1 MADAG
6 AGPAEPPQLPPDAPP
21 PPAAAAAA
29 ATEPPPQPAGDGDA
43 QPPLP
48 GGEGDAQPPLPG
60 QQEGGDG
67 GAGRSGDDGGTAGPS
82 GGDGGAPPLPEEDE
96 EDPLVVAQRE
106 QEAAERA
113 KQEAP
118 EIPPYDEEALKE
130 FYTDLKDAEREGE
143 VQRILSAFKL
153 NPYEQ
158 LGLHNDAT
166 PEEVRRQYR
175 KVSLMVHPDK
185 CKHARAKDA
194 FEVIGAAQKDLMDEE
209 RRNKLA
215 FLLNHAKDEVK
226 KEWKKAAKG
235 DAAVRLAAI
244 MNEEGKQGVEAAF
257 EQTPEFHEAWKL
269 KARDVLARSEWRKRK
284 LTQRIT
290 EEEERAKEEFKE
302 EKAVAKHKVKHEKAW
317 EKTRDERVGSWRD
330 FVSKKGGKKQKAA
343 PGGIKPPRMKE
354 SDQEKRYIQRPV
366 GEQFR
371 PPPMKHAGPKPKE
384 KWEDE

>member
-118 EIPPYDEEALKE
+118 EIPPYDEEALKVRRVCASLPCTAPHSPSAACVASSTLARPFLPPPRRMQE

-158 LGLHNDAT
+158 VLWGEGGMRQAAGGWPLHWHRAASGCLPLVWKCPGVSTINIHASLLSAT
-166 PEEVRRQYR
+166 RACSWGCTTMPRRR
-175 KVSLMVHPDK
+175 KCGGST
-185 CKHARAKDA
+185 ARC
-194 FEVIGAAQKDLMDEE
+194 VAQ
-209 RRNKLA
+209 
-215 FLLNHAKDEVK
+215 V
-226 KEWKKAAKG
+226 
-235 DAAVRLAAI
+235 
-244 MNEEGKQGVEAAF
+244 
-257 EQTPEFHEAWKL
+257 
-269 KARDVLARSEWRKRK
+269 ARSCCC
-284 LTQRIT
+284 
-290 EEEERAKEEFKE
+290 
-302 EKAVAKHKVKHEKAW
+302 
-317 EKTRDERVGSWRD
+317 S
-330 FVSKKGGKKQKAA
+330 
-343 PGGIKPPRMKE
+343 
-354 SDQEKRYIQRPV
+354 
-366 GEQFR
+366 
-371 PPPMKHAGPKPKE
+371 
-384 KWEDE
+384 